1 LFIKYIFILE
11 HVFVMMG
18 KKEAIIGGEES
29 GSAGAA
35 QYAVPNSVIQRKA
48 GDLWNQ

>member
-11 HVFVMMG
+11 HVFVMMS

-29 GSAGAA
+29 GSAGAIEH
-35 QYAVPNSVIQRKA
+35 AVPDS
-48 GDLWNQ
+48 GL